1 MPLKAKATQPDIQP
15 FKLLRPKDLISQ
27 HELEQK
33 SCKALKF
40 SYHLAR
46 EILLVIHLLEKI
58 SRPQEFRIA
67 VEVSQYTAIRCNKH
81 NVQPPYF
88 MAGGHFHMDR
98 GVNFVCSRLSK

>member
-46 EILLVIHLLEKI
+46 EMLFLMHLLEKM
-58 SRPQEFRIA
+58 SRPQECGIV
-67 VEVSQYTAIRCNKH
+67 VEVSHYTALRCIKH

-88 MAGGHFHMDR
+88 MA
-98 GVNFVCSRLSK
+98 V